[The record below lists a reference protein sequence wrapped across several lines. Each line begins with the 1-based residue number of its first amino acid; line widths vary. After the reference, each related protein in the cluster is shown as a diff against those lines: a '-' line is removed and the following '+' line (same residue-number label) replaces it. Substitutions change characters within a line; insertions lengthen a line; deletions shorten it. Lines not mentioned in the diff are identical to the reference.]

1 MPSTARTMI
10 RRTAVGV
17 AAVAVLA
24 GTFSL
29 GVVAGTGSTPAPIMG
44 SPSGVLDG
52 AADQIVGSAL
62 NPVDRA
68 ALDRAAMNAM
78 LGAAGDPWG
87 SWASGKDGT
96 TGGVGLWLRRA
107 SGRLLVTQVA
117 AGSPAQLAGV
127 RMGDEVLALDGQPT
141 TQLRAEVVM
150 ARLRGRPGS
159 PVTLSLKRDGVR
171 RLLTL
176 KRVLSDHRSVTS
188 DLLPDQVGLIVVPTF
203 HRGAGREV
211 RDAVKD
217 LRKRDA
223 AGLILD
229 LRGNPGGLLAEA
241 VETASAFLDGGHVV
255 TYTRRDEPP
264 QRLNAEGTGDTST
277 PLVVLV
283 DGSTASAAEV
293 VAGALQDRDRAVIVG
308 ARTFGKGSV
317 QEPRILADGSSLAL
331 TVARYSLPS
340 GRSVEGVGVEPDIVV
355 SSAVVSGSDPAVS
368 RGREVL
374 IGLRANVDG
383 GG

>member
-1 MPSTARTMI
+1 MNARTVI

-29 GVVAGTGSTPAPIMG
+29 GVVAGTGSTPAPVMG

-78 LGAAGDPWG
+78 LGAAGDQWG
-87 SWASGKDGT
+87 SWASGKDGS

-107 SGRLLVTQVA
+107 GGRLLVTQVA

-127 RMGDEVLALDGQPT
+127 RMGDQVLAVDGQPT
-141 TQLRAEVVM
+141 SQLRAEVVT
-150 ARLRGRPGS
+150 ARLKGRPGS
-159 PVTLSLKRDGVR
+159 TVTLALKRDGVR

-176 KRVLSDHRSVTS
+176 KRVLADHRSIAT

-203 HRGAGREV
+203 HQGAGREV
-211 RDAVKD
+211 RNAVRD
-217 LRKRDA
+217 LRRRDA

-229 LRGNPGGLLAEA
+229 LRGNPGGLLSEA
-241 VETASAFLDGGHVV
+241 VETASAFLDGGHIV
-255 TYTRRDEPP
+255 TYARRDEPP

-317 QEPRILADGSSLAL
+317 QEPRVLPDGSSLAL

-355 SSAVVSGSDPAVS
+355 SSTAVSGSDPAVS